1 MQVSGTRRSGF
12 ALTSILGILS
22 LWWFWIG
29 CSGRL
34 MEIPEPVTPTNTTT
48 SLQEP
53 SSPTLMEIP
62 SATLTLIPTHTATS
76 TPVRSDLTPLPT
88 HAATLTPEERNAFIV
103 DLMINNGGCPLPC
116 FWGLIPG
123 ETEWE
128 EANRMFQPLGNN
140 IIFQFYLGHGVY
152 RYEVE
157 LQNHEDAVTAHAS
170 FYVRDRIIQWI
181 TSQQIVSSGSPRLG
195 EFEQALSL
203 KSILLKNGIPERITV
218 SLGVGFDHY
227 PDIAEYG
234 LLLYYDQRG
243 FQIYYSGISTREV
256 QGYNACPNKFY
267 TRTQMEPFRIMY
279 GVQSP
284 DSDQPLERLEEL
296 MWGQIL
302 SEPSLEEVTGLGIEE
317 LYTLVLDGDK
327 LACFMIDREFWP

>member
-12 ALTSILGILS
+12 DLSFILGMVF
-22 LWWFWIG
+22 LWWLWVG
-29 CSGRL
+29 CSGRQ
-34 MEIPEPVTPTNTTT
+34 MEIPDPVYPTITLISLQSPASTTYVITPNDTPT
-48 SLQEP
+48 
-53 SSPTLMEIP
+53 PTQ
-62 SATLTLIPTHTATS
+62 TRTATS
-76 TPVRSDLTPLPT
+76 TPTFSGPTPSSTL
-88 HAATLTPEERNAFIV
+88 ASTLTPDERNEFIL
-103 DLMINNGGCPLPC
+103 DLVKNNGGCSLPC

-128 EANRMFQPLGNN
+128 EANQMFQPLGKSVM
-140 IIFQFYLGHGVY
+140 FELYLGHGLY
-152 RYEVE
+152 KYEVE
-157 LQNHEDAVTAHAS
+157 PQNHEDAVTAHAS
-170 FYVRDRIIQWI
+170 FYVKDGRIQWI

-195 EFEQALSL
+195 EFVQALSL

-243 FQIYYSGISTREV
+243 FQIYYSGISTSEV

-267 TRTQMEPFRIMY
+267 IRTQIEPLRIMY

-302 SEPSLEEVTGLGIEE
+302 NEPYLEEVTGLGIEE
-317 LYTLVLDGDK
+317 LTTLVVDGDES
-327 LACFMIDREFWP
+327 ACFVIDRDFWP